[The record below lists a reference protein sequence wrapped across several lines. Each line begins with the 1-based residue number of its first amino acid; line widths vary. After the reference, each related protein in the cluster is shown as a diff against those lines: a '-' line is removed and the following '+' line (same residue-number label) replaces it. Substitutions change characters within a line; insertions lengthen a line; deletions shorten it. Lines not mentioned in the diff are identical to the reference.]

1 MELKFVRYLV
11 GRKGI
16 RSDLRNVKKIENAEV
31 SKNTTKFRRFL
42 EIAQYYRQYINRYA
56 DVAGPLYDTLK
67 EEGPA
72 IWEQAQQEAF
82 NTIKNKLVTEPIRAY
97 PNFNKPFKLY
107 TDTSDISLEV
117 VLVQDDDE
125 GKERV
130 IVYEARRLSVPERN
144 YLIIEKKCLA
154 VVWMI

>member
-1 MELKFVRYLV
+1 M
-11 GRKGI
+11 
-16 RSDLRNVKKIENAEV
+16 
-31 SKNTTKFRRFL
+31 
-42 EIAQYYRQYINRYA
+42 
-56 DVAGPLYDTLK
+56 LK
-67 EEGPA
+67 EDGLA